1 MKHLFLCII
10 ALFIFPN
17 VLFAYLDPGTGSL
30 LLSSIVALFAS
41 AIFFL
46 KSVFYRLARIMG
58 GGGVSPLK
66 SRKSDNH
73 ALVFY
78 SEGKQYHNVF
88 SPILDFLDSKH
99 YPYTYLTSEQA
110 DLELHTQRAKSSPH
124 AQFEYIGTSN
134 SNKAITRLNSLRADM
149 VVMTTPQLHVL
160 QIKRSKGVKHYC
172 HIIHALSHIDTY
184 EIFALDYF
192 DSVLLNSSLPVEFIR
207 KVERV
212 RGLKAKS
219 LHITGCTYADVLQAK
234 LEAYHKLPHSQKI
247 HFFEGVESSSNSSE
261 VDSKLDS
268 IKIDCHDSANAESRN
283 DKVSEPRGQA
293 ESTLPVIASDSVAIH
308 TTESKQKDSINTES
322 KTTDSKGMDCHETTA
337 SHNNIVSESTPSV
350 ITKETAASPCFASLS
365 NRAKQSTELVPKT
378 SKSKPSEK
386 SHNNSKQDSLAL
398 RLENDKITESK
409 PRTILLAPSWGRE
422 SLLSK
427 YGMKLIAPFMDS
439 EFYLIIRPHPQ
450 SFVSES
456 SLIASLQEQ
465 TKHCKNIAWDSNKDN
480 IYAMYSADLM
490 IGDFSGVMFDFAC
503 LFEKPIL
510 APELE
515 FNIIGYDL
523 EDICKHPWVKEALPK
538 LGKVFSPNEIDNIKA
553 LATSLLSDT
562 QMQANLRANI
572 SSLKDELWAYRSRG
586 GEMSALALFEIEK
599 GILESRL
606 GDNIALHTQINTLQG
621 LLDSNNCD
629 LSRDLKTQKIDN
641 IDSKLDSKG
650 VNYHAGKPICNDD
663 KTESTP
669 SVITKETAAS
679 PCFASLSNKS
689 KLSTEKANAM
699 DSKLDSKKLDCHDS
713 ANAESRNNKKTESAP
728 HTSLESKADYEPAS
742 AVGQRSTA
750 IEMKSC
756 VAPESRPLRGAEA
769 LKQGGSS
776 AAATL
781 ELEAEKRGTP
791 LDCRKS
797 GGFFGAKGSGEGIN
811 PFLRK
816 RNEERESKKEK
827 SEDCEKQDLKSE
839 TLKIQ
844 ETKATALEITHADS
858 TSKAHSP
865 HTDSKDTK

>member
-1 MKHLFLCII
+1 MFLLSNAKKIGLFCIALINTKSKILRYNTALQKLRIYMKHLFLCII

-46 KSVFYRLARIMG
+46 KSVFYRLARIVG

-110 DLELHTQRAKSSPH
+110 DLELHAQRAKSSPH

-134 SNKAITRLNSLRADM
+134 SNKAITRLNSLRADI

-160 QIKRSKGVKHYC
+160 QFKRSKGVQHYC

-192 DSVLLNSSLPVEFIR
+192 DSVLLNSALPIPFIR
-207 KVERV
+207 EVERV

-247 HFFEGVESSSNSSE
+247 HFFDTLESN
-261 VDSKLDS
+261 
-268 IKIDCHDSANAESRN
+268 
-283 DKVSEPRGQA
+283 
-293 ESTLPVIASDSVAIH
+293 LPH
-308 TTESKQKDSINTES
+308 NTDNTQET
-322 KTTDSKGMDCHETTA
+322 KT
-337 SHNNIVSESTPSV
+337 N
-350 ITKETAASPCFASLS
+350 
-365 NRAKQSTELVPKT
+365 
-378 SKSKPSEK
+378 
-386 SHNNSKQDSLAL
+386 
-398 RLENDKITESK
+398 
-409 PRTILLAPSWGRE
+409 RTILLAPSWGRE

-523 EDICKHPWVKEALPK
+523 EDICEHPWVKEALPK
-538 LGKVFSPNEIDNIKA
+538 LGKVFSPNEINNIKA

-629 LSRDLKTQKIDN
+629 LSGDLETQKIDN
-641 IDSKLDSKG
+641 IVSKLDSKG
-650 VNYHAGKPICNDD
+650 VDYHAGKPICNDD
-663 KTESTP
+663 KTESAP

-689 KLSTEKANAM
+689 KLSTEKANAI
-699 DSKLDSKKLDCHDS
+699 DSKLDSRKMDCHDFDKS
-713 ANAESRNNKKTESAP
+713 KSRNDKKTESAP

-827 SEDCEKQDLKSE
+827 GEDCEKQDLKSE

-844 ETKATALEITHADS
+844 ETKATALESTHADS

-865 HTDSKDTK
+865 YTAPKDNK